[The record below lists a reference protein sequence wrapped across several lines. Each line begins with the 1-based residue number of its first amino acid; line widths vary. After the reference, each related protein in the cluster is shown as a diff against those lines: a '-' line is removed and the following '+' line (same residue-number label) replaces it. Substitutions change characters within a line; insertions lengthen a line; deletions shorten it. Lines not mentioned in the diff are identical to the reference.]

1 MLRHGWERNDRKNL
15 HGHRCLTPQRTRQF
29 RYRHPAP
36 YAGEAS
42 GRNDRR
48 GTQVLEERAMK
59 RALLITAFLLGANC
73 GSFAN
78 DASVA
83 FNENVG
89 DKLGSLSCFDA
100 NLCSAADSYLCNV
113 VEFYCEKDIKIR
125 MVFNANRRERHTMLT
140 KIGSNNLALSSGS
153 TRVSQ
158 HIDSSNVYRQL
169 NVQLDS
175 SAGEDRVD
183 RRLWNL
189 SVAIQ
194 KTSLDQV
201 FRAVI
206 HYGSMRI
213 SYFGHVI
220 TLGLHASNEENKR
233 VIERW
238 LSTSCFR

>member
-1 MLRHGWERNDRKNL
+1 
-15 HGHRCLTPQRTRQF
+15 
-29 RYRHPAP
+29 
-36 YAGEAS
+36 
-42 GRNDRR
+42 
-48 GTQVLEERAMK
+48 MK

-78 DASVA
+78 NVSVA
-83 FNENVG
+83 FNENVD
-89 DKLGSLSCFDA
+89 DKLGSLSFFDA

-113 VEFYCEKDIKIR
+113 VEFYCEKDKKIR
-125 MVFNANRRERHTMLT
+125 MVFNANRSERHTMLT

-158 HIDSSNVYRQL
+158 HIDGSNVYRQL

-183 RRLWNL
+183 GRLWSL
-189 SVAIQ
+189 SVPIQ
-194 KTSLDQV
+194 KTNLDQV

-206 HYGSMRI
+206 QHGSMLI
-213 SYFGHVI
+213 SYFGQVI
-220 TLGLHASNEENKR
+220 ALGLHANNEENKKA
-233 VIERW
+233 IERW